1 MATTEDSYVIRPAD
15 AAEISLMLDWAA
27 SEGWNPG
34 LDDGP
39 AFAAVDSGGFLIGEL
54 DGEPVASISVVK
66 YNDGFGFL
74 GFYIV
79 RPDKR
84 GLGLGI
90 RLWRAGM
97 ERMGARNVGLDGVVT
112 QQANYRKSG
121 FKFAWNNVRYT
132 GAGRF
137 DMPKGL
143 ILASQAPFDE
153 LTAYDAAHFGCAR
166 EPFLR
171 RWITP
176 PAGRAVALVEDG
188 TVAGYGVIRTCR
200 EGHKIGPLFAETP
213 EAAEKLFQGLAAS
226 VAGEPFFL
234 DIPEPNPEA
243 RALANR
249 YQLEPVFET
258 ARMYTKGD
266 PGILLS
272 KIFGMTSFELG

>member
-15 AAEISLMLDWAA
+15 MTEIALMLDWAA

-34 LDDGP
+34 LGDGP

-54 DGEPVASISVVK
+54 SGEPVASISVVK
-66 YNDGFGFL
+66 YSDGFGFL

-97 ERMGARNVGLDGVVT
+97 ARMGRRNVGLDGVVT

-121 FKFAWNNVRYT
+121 FELAWNNVRYA
-132 GAGRF
+132 GAGRYS
-137 DMPKGL
+137 MPEGL
-143 ILASQAPFDE
+143 IPASEAPFNE
-153 LTAYDAAHFGCAR
+153 LMAYDSAHFGCPR

-171 RWITP
+171 HWIAP
-176 PAGRAVALVEDG
+176 PAGQALALIEDG
-188 TVAGYGVIRTCR
+188 TLAGYGVIRACR

-243 RALANR
+243 RALADR
-249 YQLEPVFET
+249 HQLEPVFET

-266 PGILLS
+266 PGIPLS
-272 KIFGMTSFELG
+272 NVFGITSFELG